1 METELMIHTLQ
12 NTLIGCCSRSLVI
25 FLTEIEQAEAS
36 IQLIQAMQLLR
47 SKHHILVAFN

>member
-1 METELMIHTLQ
+1 MLALELKRFLKR
-12 NTLIGCCSRSLVI
+12 RSLVI